1 MAQLMLINPAKR
13 PTKRRRKN
21 PAGRS
26 AAQKAATRKMHAANR
41 RNRGSAA
48 APKRRRRNPLAASS
62 VRRVTRRTRRARNP
76 IGGIS
81 TTGILGSI
89 TDAAIGA
96 GGALAVDMLFNYL
109 PLPASFKVGVAGT
122 AAKAATAIALGTVG
136 RKVLG
141 RTAGKMAAGA
151 LTVIAYDAMKGFI
164 PGAAATVAGLA
175 YMSPGLPAGYLP
187 QQGMGEYIRQGN
199 MAGVSEYIYR

>member
-13 PTKRRRKN
+13 PGKRRRK
-21 PAGRS
+21 ATRS
-26 AAQKAATRKMHAANR
+26 PAQKAATRRMLAANR
-41 RNRGSAA
+41 RTRHA
-48 APKRRRRNPLAASS
+48 APKRRRNPIAASA
-62 VRRVTRRTRRARNP
+62 VHRVTRRTRRARSRNP
-76 IGGIS
+76 IGM
-81 TTGILGSI
+81 TGIMSGI

-96 GGALAVDMLFNYL
+96 GGALAVDMAFNYL
-109 PLPASFKVGVAGT
+109 PLPANMKTGMVGV

-151 LTVIAYDAMKGFI
+151 LTVIAYDALKGFV
-164 PGAAATVAGLA
+164 PGAASPVAGLG
-175 YMSPGLPAGYLP
+175 YFNPGLPAGYLP
-187 QQGMGEYIRQGN
+187 QQGMGEYINSSN

>member
-13 PTKRRRKN
+13 PTKRRRK
-21 PAGRS
+21 ATRS
-26 AAQKAATRKMHAANR
+26 PAQKAATRRMLAANR
-41 RNRGSAA
+41 RTSRA
-48 APKRRRRNPLAASS
+48 APKRRRRNPIAASAVS
-62 VRRVTRRTRRARNP
+62 RVTRRTRRARSRNP
-76 IGGIS
+76 IGM
-81 TTGILGSI
+81 TGILGSI

-96 GGALAVDMLFNYL
+96 GGALAVDMAFNYL
-109 PLPASFKVGVAGT
+109 PLPANFKTGMAGT
-122 AAKAATAIALGTVG
+122 AAKAATAIALGTIG

-151 LTVIAYDAMKGFI
+151 LTVIAYDAMKGFV
-164 PGAAATVAGLA
+164 PGAAATVAGLG

-187 QQGMGEYIRQGN
+187 QQGMGEYIRSGN

>member
-13 PTKRRRKN
+13 PSKRRRKS
-21 PAGRS
+21 GRT
-26 AAQKAATRKMHAANR
+26 AAQKAATRKMLAANR
-41 RNRGSAA
+41 ARRGSV
-48 APKRRRRNPLAASS
+48 APKRRRRNPLAASA
-62 VRRVTRRTRRARNP
+62 VHRVTRRTRRARNP
-76 IGGIS
+76 IGM
-81 TTGILGSI
+81 TGIMGSI

-96 GGALAVDMLFNYL
+96 GGALAVDMAFNYL
-109 PLPASFKVGVAGT
+109 PLPVNLKTGMAGT
-122 AAKAATAIALGTVG
+122 AAKAATAILLGTVG

-151 LTVIAYDAMKGFI
+151 LTVIAYDAMKAFV
-164 PGAAATVAGLA
+164 PGAGAAVAGLG
-175 YMSPGLPAGYLP
+175 YMNPGLPAGYLP

>member
-13 PTKRRRKN
+13 PSKRRRKS
-21 PAGRS
+21 GRT
-26 AAQKAATRKMHAANR
+26 AAQKAATRKMLAANR
-41 RNRGSAA
+41 RNRGGSAAHA

-62 VRRVTRRTRRARNP
+62 VRRVTRRTRRASNP
-76 IGGIS
+76 IGM
-81 TTGILGSI
+81 TGILGSI

-96 GGALAVDMLFNYL
+96 GGALAVDTLFNFL
-109 PLPASFKVGVAGT
+109 PLPAQYKVGMIGT

-151 LTVIAYDAMKGFI
+151 LTVIAYDAMKAFV
-164 PGAAATVAGLA
+164 PGAAATVAGLG